1 MRLAWNTKHRYFPLP
16 PPPLPLPHGF
26 SPPLHLCHPHLHRTG
41 FHGNT
46 TGGQGSGLVK
56 GGAGGCLN
64 VDPSGW
70 VTPHYQ
76 ISILHYKS
84 CERQRRRML
93 SWLVKHGFAMGVCL
107 FVVGGVCVCIG
118 RVPEIVCQPTL
129 ILTFTA
135 LSIMEKKGR
144 GWNRGDVGWWRQT
157 LSLKDARWFSLEVG
171 TRPHQITIPRPAL
184 NTELQVN
191 KNQQNNE
198 N

>member
-1 MRLAWNTKHRYFPLP
+1 MSNSLKFNKNPNSNNKTIEAIKSQFY
-16 PPPLPLPHGF
+16 
-26 SPPLHLCHPHLHRTG
+26 SEC
-41 FHGNT
+41 
-46 TGGQGSGLVK
+46 
-56 GGAGGCLN
+56 
-64 VDPSGW
+64 
-70 VTPHYQ
+70 
-76 ISILHYKS
+76 YKNNDLTF
-84 CERQRRRML
+84 CWL
-93 SWLVKHGFAMGVCL
+93 SFRKLKQEPKQTH
-107 FVVGGVCVCIG
+107 GVCVCIG
-118 RVPEIVCQPTL
+118 RVPEIICQPTL